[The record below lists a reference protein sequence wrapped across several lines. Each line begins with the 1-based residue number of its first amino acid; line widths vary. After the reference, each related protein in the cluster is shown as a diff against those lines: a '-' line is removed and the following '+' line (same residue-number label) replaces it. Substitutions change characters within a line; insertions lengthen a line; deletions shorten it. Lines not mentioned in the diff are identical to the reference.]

1 MNPDHSKSADVNAKL
16 PVEDPTGQD
25 PAATDPDAEAKLQL
39 QLAIFEVS
47 KDSKGRSLDEIITR
61 LRAAFADHG
70 VDEPPYTW
78 LESVASSAYYG
89 EPYIIDFPTALAAD
103 DAVSAPNEQV
113 RERLEKRR
121 ELRAEK
127 LPPGI
132 FPSASDWNV
141 PEAAGRST
149 TAGANASTPP
159 ASKNTVLLAVAG
171 AVVAAAVV
179 ALSVR
184 ASRRSGR
191 GLQAGTTKARS
202 R

>member
-70 VDEPPYTW
+70 VDEPPFTW

-121 ELRAEK
+121 ELREEK

-132 FPSASDWNV
+132 FPSASEWNV
-141 PEAAGRST
+141 PEVARRGLEAP
-149 TAGANASTPP
+149 ASTSTA
-159 ASKNTVLLAVAG
+159 ASRNTILLAVA
-171 AVVAAAVV
+171 AVVGAATLV
-179 ALSVR
+179 ALAVR
-184 ASRRSGR
+184 ASKRGR
-191 GLQAGTTKARS
+191 TA
-202 R
+202 

>member
-1 MNPDHSKSADVNAKL
+1 MNPDQSKSADVNAKL

-25 PAATDPDAEAKLQL
+25 PAANDPDAEAKLQL

-47 KDSKGRSLDEIITR
+47 KDSKGRSHDEIIKR

-70 VDEPPYTW
+70 VDEPPFTW

-103 DAVSAPNEQV
+103 DVVAAPNEQV
-113 RERLEKRR
+113 RERLETRR
-121 ELRAEK
+121 ELRREK

-141 PEAAGRST
+141 PEVARRGLEAP
-149 TAGANASTPP
+149 ANTSAP
-159 ASKNTVLLAVAG
+159 ASRNTILLAVAG
-171 AVVAAAVV
+171 AAVAAGVV
-179 ALSVR
+179 ALIVR
-184 ASRRSGR
+184 ASKRGR
-191 GLQAGTTKARS
+191 TA
-202 R
+202 

>member
-70 VDEPPYTW
+70 VDEPPFTW

-103 DAVSAPNEQV
+103 DVVAAPNEQV

-121 ELRAEK
+121 ELREEK

-132 FPSASDWNV
+132 LPSASDWNI
-141 PEAAGRST
+141 PEAAGRSA
-149 TAGANASTPP
+149 TAGANAFTPP

-179 ALSVR
+179 ALSLR
-184 ASRRSGR
+184 ASRRR
-191 GLQAGTTKARS
+191 GKGPQAGATKARS

>member
-1 MNPDHSKSADVNAKL
+1 MNPDPSKSADVNAKL
-16 PVEDPTGQD
+16 PAEDPTGQD

-70 VDEPPYTW
+70 VDEPPFTW

-113 RERLEKRR
+113 RERLETRR
-121 ELRAEK
+121 ELREEK

-141 PEAAGRST
+141 PEVARRGLKAPAKASA
-149 TAGANASTPP
+149 TAPRTSI
-159 ASKNTVLLAVAG
+159 LVAIVG
-171 AVVAAAVV
+171 CVVVAAAAAVLT
-179 ALSVR
+179 AR
-184 ASRRSGR
+184 ASRRRRTTAAPIAGR
-191 GLQAGTTKARS
+191 TR
-202 R
+202 

>member
-61 LRAAFADHG
+61 LRAAFEAHG
-70 VDEPPYTW
+70 VDEPPFTW

-121 ELRAEK
+121 ELREEK

-141 PEAAGRST
+141 PEAASRGIAAPANLST
-149 TAGANASTPP
+149 P
-159 ASKNTVLLAVAG
+159 ASKNTLLLAVAG
-171 AVVAAAVV
+171 AVVAAVVV
-179 ALSVR
+179 ALTVR
-184 ASRRSGR
+184 ASSQRGKAMAVQPLTRRSG
-191 GLQAGTTKARS
+191 
-202 R
+202 

>member
-70 VDEPPYTW
+70 VDEPPFTW

-141 PEAAGRST
+141 PEAAGRNT
-149 TAGANASTPP
+149 TAGANASAP
-159 ASKNTVLLAVAG
+159 APRASILVAIVG
-171 AVVAAAVV
+171 SVVVAAAAAVLT
-179 ALSVR
+179 AR
-184 ASRRSGR
+184 ASRRRRTTAAPIAGR
-191 GLQAGTTKARS
+191 TR
-202 R
+202 